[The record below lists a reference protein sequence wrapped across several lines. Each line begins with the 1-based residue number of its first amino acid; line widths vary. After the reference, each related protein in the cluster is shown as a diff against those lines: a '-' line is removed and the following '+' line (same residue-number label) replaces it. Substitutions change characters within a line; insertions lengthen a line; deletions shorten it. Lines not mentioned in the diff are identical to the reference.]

1 MPGDLENRAT
11 QAVELARSAG
21 ASDVWATARQ
31 GRDVEFGFRDGA
43 LEKVKDTTSRS
54 LAVQVYAEG
63 RYSSHQTTDLN
74 PERLKSFIAEAVAI
88 TRALEPDANR
98 QITPA
103 ELFEGNVDHDL
114 DLVDPSVADID
125 RQQRLDWCKALDEAA
140 RAHERVI
147 SATAGVYDG
156 SQRAASASSNGF
168 LGTQESTY
176 CWYGSSVTL
185 RDQGERRASDGY
197 YVGGVYVD
205 GLPAAHDVAGS
216 ALERSLARLG
226 SQKGPTTKTAMLVDS
241 RAAASLLGRLLR
253 PASARAVHLGQS
265 FWAGQV
271 GKQAFSDKLTIVD
284 DPLIPRGLG
293 SRVFDTE
300 GIASRQLPIVENGIV
315 KNLYVDTYHG
325 RKTNMAPTT
334 GSASNRVVQSGDY
347 SLGDLLREVGNG
359 VYVTSW
365 LGGNADGTTGD
376 YSLGLSGHMI
386 ENGEI
391 GRPVGEMNVTGNLLE
406 LFSRLEL
413 TGNDVYP
420 YSTTLA
426 PSLLFSD
433 VDFSG
438 A

>member
-1 MPGDLENRAT
+1 MPADLENRAM
-11 QAVELARSAG
+11 QAVELARIAG
-21 ASDVWATARQ
+21 ANDVWATARQ
-31 GRDVEFGFRDGA
+31 GRDVEFGYRDGA

-54 LAVQVYAEG
+54 LAVQVYADG

-74 PERLKSFIAEAVAI
+74 PERLQSFITQAVAI
-88 TRALEPDANR
+88 TRALEPDEHR

-103 ELFEGNVDHDL
+103 ELFDGRVEHDL
-114 DLVDPSVADID
+114 DLVDANVAKID
-125 RQQRLDWCKALDEAA
+125 RQRRLDWCTALDEAA
-140 RAHERVI
+140 TAHDRVI

-156 SQRAASASSNGF
+156 SQRSASASSNGF

-205 GLPAAHDVAGS
+205 SLPAAHDVAAR

-226 SQKGPTTKTAMLVDS
+226 SEKGPSAKTTMLVDS
-241 RAAASLLGRLLR
+241 RAAASLIGRLLR
-253 PASARAVHLGQS
+253 PATGRAVHLGQS
-265 FWAGQV
+265 FWAGLV
-271 GKQAFSDKLTIVD
+271 GEQAFSDKLTIAD
-284 DPLIPRGLG
+284 NPMIPRGLG
-293 SRVFDTE
+293 SRYFDNE
-300 GIASRQLPIVENGIV
+300 GIAARQLPVVEKGV
-315 KNLYVDTYHG
+315 VRNLYVDTYHG
-325 RKTNMAPTT
+325 RKAKLAPTT
-334 GSASNRVVQSGDY
+334 GSASNRVVGTGEH
-347 SLGDLLREVGNG
+347 SLGELLREAGDG
-359 VYVTSW
+359 IYVTSW

-376 YSLGLSGHMI
+376 YSLGLSGHLI

-391 GRPVGEMNVTGNLLE
+391 GRPVGEMNVTGNLLD

-413 TGNDVYP
+413 TGTDVYP
-420 YSTTLA
+420 YSTTLS

>member
-1 MPGDLENRAT
+1 MPAELENRAMH
-11 QAVELARSAG
+11 AVELARSAG

-31 GRDVEFGFRDGA
+31 GRDVEFGYRDGA

-54 LAVQVYAEG
+54 LAVQIYADG

-74 PERLKSFIAEAVAI
+74 PERLQSFVAEAVAI
-88 TRALEPDANR
+88 TRALEPDEYR

-103 ELFEGNVDHDL
+103 ELFDGRHGEGL
-114 DLVDPSVADID
+114 DLVDAGVAKID
-125 RQQRLDWCKALDEAA
+125 RQQRLDWCQALDAA
-140 RAHERVI
+140 ATTHERVI

-156 SQRAASASSNGF
+156 SQRSVSASSNGF

-205 GLPAAHDVAGS
+205 SLPPAQDVAAR

-226 SQKGPTTKTAMLVDS
+226 SEKGPTAKTTMLVDS
-241 RAAASLLGRLLR
+241 RAASSLIGRLLR
-253 PASARAVHLGQS
+253 PATGRAVHLRQS
-265 FWAGQV
+265 FWAELV
-271 GKQAFSDKLTIVD
+271 DNQAFSDALTIVD
-284 DPLIPRGLG
+284 NPLIPRGLG
-293 SRVFDTE
+293 SRLFDGE

-315 KNLYVDTYHG
+315 RNLYVDTYHG
-325 RKTNMAPTT
+325 RKASMTPTT
-334 GSASNRVVQSGDY
+334 GAASNRVVGVGEH
-347 SLGDLLREVGNG
+347 SLDELLQEAGNG

-386 ENGEI
+386 EKGEI
-391 GRPVGEMNVTGNLLE
+391 GRPVGEMNVTGNLLD
-406 LFSRLEL
+406 LFSQLKL

-420 YSTTLA
+420 YSTTLS
-426 PSLLFSD
+426 PSLLFAD